1 MKHKI
6 SLLCLFLAVVFCLSA
21 CQGAPTAGENS
32 SAPAAQKAEV
42 PAVSENLQ
50 YFCHR
55 QLRDDLT
62 LYLYMNEEG
71 IIADGRIQ
79 NLTTGETCA
88 VPVKDF
94 YFSGS
99 FLEIRVAE
107 EFFYLFSSSLCAAF
121 SFDGKLLKAVDMP
134 EDMASAIF
142 PAFCLSGDLAK
153 IAYVKANADGAQQL
167 AVQTLATGEEKTV
180 TTLDAAKAL
189 QLSDVT
195 SLSFSKD
202 GNVLGFSGITNPD
215 PAEQSVE
222 CYGRIFT
229 DGSNLELVPAPKTA
243 VRFYGDSMFV
253 QDSGYSVNE
262 TRSGKIMIYN
272 FANDLKTEVQTQ
284 NPLESDFAFPVNE
297 TDFVTLL
304 PTADGAALTV
314 YQNGK
319 ATIQKEIAFASEGD
333 KNNSTGN
340 LAFASYSPVS
350 GKILLDGYKQNGDRL
365 LPYLYELDA

>member
-107 EFFYLFSSSLCAAF
+107 KFFYLFSSACAAF

-167 AVQTLATGEEKTV
+167 VVQTLDTGEEKTV

-222 CYGRIFT
+222 CYGRIFA

-243 VRFYGDSMFV
+243 VRFFGDSMFV

-319 ATIQKEIAFASEGD
+319 ATIQKEIAFASESD

>member
-107 EFFYLFSSSLCAAF
+107 KFFYLFSSACAAF

-134 EDMASAIF
+134 EDMPPSIF
-142 PAFCLSGDLAK
+142 PAFCLSDDLTK

-167 AVQTLATGEEKTV
+167 VVQTLDTGEEKTV

-222 CYGRIFT
+222 CYGRIFA

-243 VRFYGDSMFV
+243 VRFFGDSMFV

-319 ATIQKEIAFASEGD
+319 ATIQKEIAFASESD

-350 GKILLDGYKQNGDRL
+350 GKTLLDGYKQNGDRL

>member
-42 PAVSENLQ
+42 PAVSEDLS

-107 EFFYLFSSSLCAAF
+107 KFFYLFSSACAAF

-134 EDMASAIF
+134 EDMPPSIF
-142 PAFCLSGDLAK
+142 PAFCLSDDLTK

-167 AVQTLATGEEKTV
+167 VVQTLDTGEEKTV

-222 CYGRIFT
+222 CYGRIFA

-243 VRFYGDSMFV
+243 VRFFGDSMFV

-319 ATIQKEIAFASEGD
+319 ATIQKEIAFASESD

>member
-107 EFFYLFSSSLCAAF
+107 KFFYLFSSACAAF

-167 AVQTLATGEEKTV
+167 VVQTLATGEEKTV

-189 QLSDVT
+189 QLSNVT

-222 CYGRIFT
+222 CYGRIFA

-243 VRFYGDSMFV
+243 VRFFGDSMFV

-319 ATIQKEIAFASEGD
+319 ATIQKEIAFASESD

>member
-107 EFFYLFSSSLCAAF
+107 KFFYLFSSACAAF

-134 EDMASAIF
+134 EDMPPSIF
-142 PAFCLSGDLAK
+142 PAFCLSDDLTK

-167 AVQTLATGEEKTV
+167 VVQTLDTGEEKTV

-222 CYGRIFT
+222 CYGRIFA

-262 TRSGKIMIYN
+262 ARSGKIIIYH
-272 FANDLKTEVQTQ
+272 FATGQTTEVQTQ

>member
-107 EFFYLFSSSLCAAF
+107 KFFYLFSSACAAF

-167 AVQTLATGEEKTV
+167 VVQTLDTGEEKTV

-189 QLSDVT
+189 QLSNVT

-222 CYGRIFT
+222 CYGRIFA

-243 VRFYGDSMFV
+243 VRFFGDSMFV

-319 ATIQKEIAFASEGD
+319 ATIQKEIAFASESD

>member
-42 PAVSENLQ
+42 PAVSVKLE

-55 QLRDDLT
+55 QLGDDLT

-107 EFFYLFSSSLCAAF
+107 KFFYLFSSACAAF

-167 AVQTLATGEEKTV
+167 VVQTLDTGEEKTV

-222 CYGRIFT
+222 CYGRIFA

-243 VRFYGDSMFV
+243 VRFFGDSMFV

-319 ATIQKEIAFASEGD
+319 ATIQKEIAFASESD

>member
-1 MKHKI
+1 MKKTI
-6 SLLCLFLAVVFCLSA
+6 LIFGLLITVVFCFSA
-21 CQGAPTAGENS
+21 CQGVPTAGENS

-42 PAVSENLQ
+42 PAVPENLQ

-71 IIADGRIQ
+71 VIADGRIQ
-79 NLTTGETCA
+79 NLTTGETYA
-88 VPVKDF
+88 VPIKDF

-99 FLEIRVAE
+99 FLEIRAAE
-107 EFFYLFSSSLCAAF
+107 KFLYLFSSSACAAF
-121 SFDGKLLKAVDMP
+121 SFDGKLLKAVDIP
-134 EDMASAIF
+134 EDMAPAIF
-142 PAFCLSGDLAK
+142 PAFCLSDDLTK

-167 AVQTLATGEEKTV
+167 VVQTLDTGEEKV
-180 TTLDAAKAL
+180 VATLDAAKAL
-189 QLSDVT
+189 QISNIS

-202 GNVLGFSGITNPD
+202 SKVLGFSGSTNPD
-215 PAEQSVE
+215 PDEQSVE
-222 CYGRIFT
+222 CYGRIST
-229 DGSNLELVPAPKTA
+229 DGSNLEIVPAPKTA
-243 VRFYGDSMFV
+243 VRFFGDSMFV

-272 FANDLKTEVQTQ
+272 FANGQTTEVKTQ

-319 ATIQKEIAFASEGD
+319 AMIQKEIAFSSEGD
-333 KNNSTGN
+333 KNNSTSN

>member
-42 PAVSENLQ
+42 PAVSEDLS

-71 IIADGRIQ
+71 VIADGRIQ

-107 EFFYLFSSSLCAAF
+107 KFFYLFSSACAAF

-134 EDMASAIF
+134 EDMPPSIF
-142 PAFCLSGDLAK
+142 PAFCLSDDLTK

-167 AVQTLATGEEKTV
+167 VVQTLDTGEEKTV

-222 CYGRIFT
+222 CYGRIFA

-243 VRFYGDSMFV
+243 VRFFGDSMFV

-272 FANDLKTEVQTQ
+272 FANGQTAEVKTQ

-319 ATIQKEIAFASEGD
+319 ATIQKEIAFASESD

>member
-32 SAPAAQKAEV
+32 SAPAAQQAEV

-107 EFFYLFSSSLCAAF
+107 KFFYLFSSACAAF

-167 AVQTLATGEEKTV
+167 VVQTLDTGEEKTV

-222 CYGRIFT
+222 CYGRIFA

-243 VRFYGDSMFV
+243 VRFFGDSMFV

-319 ATIQKEIAFASEGD
+319 ATIQKEIAFASESD